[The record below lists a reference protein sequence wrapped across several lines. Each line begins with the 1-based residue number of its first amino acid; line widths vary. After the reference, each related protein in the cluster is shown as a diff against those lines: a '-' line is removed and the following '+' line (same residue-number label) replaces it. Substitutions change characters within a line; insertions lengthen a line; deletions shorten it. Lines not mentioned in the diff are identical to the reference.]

1 MKVITVS
8 GGFDP
13 LHIGHLRMFK
23 EAKELGDHLLVI
35 VNDDEFLCRKKGSN
49 FMSLEDRV
57 EIVKA
62 VKYVDQVCV
71 AIDDDNTVCKT
82 LEKYKPDIFANGGDR
97 QNMADIPEAEICR
110 KLGIKMIFGI
120 GGGKIR
126 SSSELVEKQLGIQK
140 QMSFNKS

>member
-1 MKVITVS
+1 MKVIAVS

-13 LHIGHLRMFK
+13 LHIGHLRMLK
-23 EAKELGDHLLVI
+23 EAKELGDYLLVI

-49 FMSLEDRV
+49 FMNLKDRM

-62 VKYVDQVCV
+62 IKYVDQVCV

-97 QNMADIPEAEICR
+97 RGKSDIPEAEICR
-110 KLGIKMIFGI
+110 KFGIEMIFGI
-120 GGGKIR
+120 GGEKIR
-126 SSSELVEKQLGIQK
+126 SSSELVERQLGVLK
-140 QMSFNKS
+140 QAID